1 MIEKEIS
8 LIEGS
13 NKEAT
18 SYYEYYKILSQV
30 NYDLGRSVEEFTQK
44 FIDENKNIS
53 KSAEYIPHQMEE
65 VLRFIDECVS
75 TFYCYF
81 NYGKPNTEKILPFC
95 RPAVEKFIF
104 NKLYFL
110 ISEIYNQRY
119 KNENN
124 AFIEKQSNIK
134 ANLSLEE
141 IMNYSEVNFTNFRS
155 NLFSKETLITT
166 SSLINQLLIASI
178 KSNSKSVL
186 KIN

>member
-1 MIEKEIS
+1 M
-8 LIEGS
+8 IEGS

-30 NYDLGRSVEEFTQK
+30 NYDLGKSVEEFTHK
-44 FIDENKNIS
+44 FIEENKNIT
-53 KSAEYIPHQMEE
+53 KSSEYIPHQMEE

-110 ISEIYNQRY
+110 ISEIYNHRY
-119 KNENN
+119 RIENN
-124 AFIEKQSNIK
+124 SFIEKQAKIK

-141 IMNYSEVNFTNFRS
+141 IMNYSEVLII
-155 NLFSKETLITT
+155 NLD
-166 SSLINQLLIASI
+166 
-178 KSNSKSVL
+178 
-186 KIN
+186 